1 MFEHPYFSQQLT
13 QHDQEQMERAAA
25 RRLFLLEHA
34 DQIVPRPAGAMRR
47 MLRRLFGRAAGRT
60 TRSAATARSATRSTT
75 SSRATAGCDTAAAT
89 AAATAR

>member
-34 DQIVPRPAGAMRR
+34 DQILPRPAGAMRR
-47 MLRRLFGRAAGRT
+47 MLRRLSGRAAGST
-60 TRSAATARSATRSTT
+60 TRSASTARATTGCETATAR
-75 SSRATAGCDTAAAT
+75 
-89 AAATAR
+89 

>member
-34 DQIVPRPAGAMRR
+34 DQIVP
-47 MLRRLFGRAAGRT
+47 LRRLSGRAAGST
-60 TRSAATARSATRSTT
+60 TRSASTTRATTGCETATAR
-75 SSRATAGCDTAAAT
+75 
-89 AAATAR
+89 

>member
-34 DQIVPRPAGAMRR
+34 DQIVPRPAGPMRR
-47 MLRRLFGRAAGRT
+47 MLRRLSGRTAGST
-60 TRSAATARSATRSTT
+60 TRSAPTARATTGCETATAR
-75 SSRATAGCDTAAAT
+75 
-89 AAATAR
+89 

>member
-34 DQIVPRPAGAMRR
+34 DQIVPRPAGPMRR
-47 MLRRLFGRAAGRT
+47 MLRRLSGRAAGST
-60 TRSAATARSATRSTT
+60 TRSASTTRATTGCETATAR
-75 SSRATAGCDTAAAT
+75 
-89 AAATAR
+89 